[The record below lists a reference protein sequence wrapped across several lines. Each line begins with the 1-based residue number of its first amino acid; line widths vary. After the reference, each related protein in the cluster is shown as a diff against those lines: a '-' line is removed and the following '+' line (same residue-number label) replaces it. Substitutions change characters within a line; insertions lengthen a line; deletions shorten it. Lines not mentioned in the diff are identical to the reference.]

1 MSAPSRPLPAA
12 LPVWLS
18 LASLDEVVALL
29 DAVTATLRA
38 RHGLEVVVGFDDPLP
53 GRPAPGRRRAAAP
66 RAVGTPATPGPRA
79 VAAGPDGNRP
89 PTFRTRTR
97 PPP

>member
-38 RHGLEVVVGFDDPLP
+38 RHGLEVVVGFDDPP
-53 GRPAPGRRRAAAP
+53 EP
-66 RAVGTPATPGPRA
+66 RS
-79 VAAGPDGNRP
+79 
-89 PTFRTRTR
+89 
-97 PPP
+97 